1 MLGDDRA
8 VYAAKKRKKPAQK
21 MVKPSVVESPA
32 KTNPSKRHRDRLN
45 GELERLTSL
54 LPFSQE
60 VKGRLDKLSI
70 LRLSVGYLKVKRYFN
85 ATLQKSAWTAPSL
98 SSIDG
103 VSFSESDLLLQAL
116 NGFVLVVTT
125 DGGIF
130 YTSSTIQDY
139 LGFHQSDVAHQ
150 SVYDLIHVD
159 DRDMFRCQLHF
170 FFNPNQAFPAGAGRP
185 DASGSFLPRHIP
197 PENSSFLERTFC
209 CRFRCLHDNSS
220 GFLPLNFEGRLK
232 YVDVGGQMRD
242 GGTAS
247 QPQLA
252 LFAIATPL
260 LPPSVMEI
268 RTKTIVFQTKHK
280 MDFAPTSIDTRGR
293 VVLGYSEVE
302 LVTRGSG
309 YEFIHAADM
318 MYCADIHLKMIKTG
332 ESGLTVFRLLSKPG
346 VWIWVQA
353 HARVVFKDGKPD
365 FIVVREK
372 VLTNEEGEEHLRRR
386 RLQQPFNFATGEALL
401 YESCSSLE
409 TPSLPAPSGSSPPA
423 PTQAPGETSHDPGSL
438 LGSLLK
444 QDRSVYTQSQESR
457 PSDPD
462 PAWDPHLSLE
472 RAFTDS
478 YALLSVPGELQDPQ
492 RARPGGLAALAML
505 DSLGEILGEM
515 GDGGRLEGLDVQ
527 ETELRDWESAL
538 LRIKVEKEE
547 FSRERS
553 DMLANDVFSYVE
565 EALRKENNNRGPVI
579 D

>member
-1 MLGDDRA
+1 MLGDGG

-21 MVKPSVVESPA
+21 IVKPSVVESPA
-32 KTNPSKRHRDRLN
+32 KTNPSKRHRNRLN
-45 GELERLTSL
+45 EELERLTSL

-60 VKGRLDKLSI
+60 VKGRLDKLSV
-70 LRLSVGYLKVKRYFN
+70 LRLSVGYLKVKSYFN
-85 ATLQKSAWTAPSL
+85 ATLQKSAWTAPAL
-98 SSIDG
+98 STSDG

-125 DGGIF
+125 DGWVF
-130 YTSSTIQDY
+130 YMSSSIQEY
-139 LGFHQSDVAHQ
+139 LGFHQSDVIHQ
-150 SVYDLIHVD
+150 SVYDLIHVE
-159 DRDMFRCQLHF
+159 DRDMFRCQLHLTL
-170 FFNPNQAFPAGAGRP
+170 NPNQAEAAFPAGGGRP
-185 DASGSFLPRHIP
+185 DARATSGPDASVSFLPRHIL
-197 PENSSFLERTFC
+197 PENSSFLEHTFC
-209 CRFRCLHDNSS
+209 CRLRCLHDNSS

-232 YVDVGGQMRD
+232 YVDVGGQM
-242 GGTAS
+242 
-247 QPQLA
+247 QLA
-252 LFAIATPL
+252 LFAIASPL
-260 LPPSVMEI
+260 SPPSVMEI

-302 LVTRGSG
+302 LVTKGSG

-353 HARVVFKDGKPD
+353 HARVVFKDRKPD

-372 VLTNEEGEEHLRRR
+372 VLTNNEGEEHLRQR
-386 RLQQPFNFATGEALL
+386 RLQLPFNFVTGEALL
-401 YESCSSLE
+401 YGSCPSLE
-409 TPSLPAPSGSSPPA
+409 SLSFPAPPGSSPPA
-423 PTQAPGETSHDPGSL
+423 PTQTPRETSLDPGSL

-444 QDRSVYTQSQESR
+444 QDRSVYTRSQEPR
-457 PSDPD
+457 PSD

-478 YALLSVPGELQDPQ
+478 HALLSVPGEIQDLQ
-492 RARPGGLAALAML
+492 RARPGGLTALAML

-538 LRIKVEKEE
+538 LRINVEMEE
-547 FSRERS
+547 FSRQRS
-553 DMLANDVFSYVE
+553 DLLANDVFSYVE
-565 EALRKENNNRGPVI
+565 EALRKENNI
-579 D
+579 